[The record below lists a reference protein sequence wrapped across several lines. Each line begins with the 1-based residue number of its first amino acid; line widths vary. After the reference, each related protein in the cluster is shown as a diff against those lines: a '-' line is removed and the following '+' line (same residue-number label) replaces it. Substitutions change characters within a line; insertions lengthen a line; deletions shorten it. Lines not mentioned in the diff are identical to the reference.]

1 MFRKEFHG
9 LICILRV
16 FRTGTWLTV
25 YRPLDILKLLGDLMG
40 CLAQRLSVVKPFG
53 NEDLNKDVILCR
65 PNVSFKF

>member
-1 MFRKEFHG
+1 MG

-25 YRPLDILKLLGDLMG
+25 CRPLDILKMLGDLMG

-53 NEDLNKDVILCR
+53 NEDFNQDVIHCR
-65 PNVSFKF
+65 PSVSFKF